1 MSPRVTCK
9 VCRRLRF
16 SVCDRQKCAFKRK
29 PYPPGIHGSGRK
41 VRRGGR
47 PTASEYGT
55 QLAEKQKV
63 KFLYGLRERQFKNLV
78 SKASLYK
85 GKDTTKRIIELLE
98 SRLDNIVFRLGFT
111 QSRASSRQL
120 VNHGHIMVGSRSVTI
135 PSYQVKV
142 GENIH
147 IRPKSQSSARFRDL
161 DLYLKKY
168 EPPSWLS
175 LDKNKKE
182 GRLVIAPKADEI
194 NIGVNLNVII
204 EFYSR

>member
-16 SVCDRQKCAFKRK
+16 SVCEKQKCAFKRK
-29 PYPPGIHGSGRK
+29 PYPPGIHGRGRK

-78 SKASLYK
+78 SQASLYK

-98 SRLDNIVFRLGFT
+98 SRLDNIVFRLGFA

-120 VNHGHIMVGSRSVTI
+120 VNHGHIMIGSRSVTI
-135 PSYQVKV
+135 PSYQVKI